1 MPKQTRKSV
10 LKQFLGERVAFELVQ
25 SELNGI
31 YQEMDKLCKRAPSEL
46 ITKLQLKVVNS
57 VIGKVKQLLSGD
69 LIIEEVSI
77 FVAAGDNPEYR
88 DVLTILRQLLQ
99 GMDRCKEGPWRYLW
113 DSAFKDELEE
123 HDIDEADVIPFFQK
137 NVND

>member
-1 MPKQTRKSV
+1 MPKRTRKSE
-10 LKQFLGERVAFELVQ
+10 LKQFLGERVAFDLVQ

-46 ITKLQLKVVNS
+46 ITSLQLKVVNS
-57 VIGKVKQLLSGD
+57 SIERAKQLLSGD

-113 DSAFKDELEE
+113 DSAFENELEE
-123 HDIDEADVIPFFQK
+123 HDIDNADAISFFPRDLTK
-137 NVND
+137 